1 MRLSLIRNGWVKEI
15 AMFDKI
21 KEKRAKKRIGKKLQE
36 LKRLQEKIDCMCVEE
51 EKHLDALE
59 KQADAVL
66 KELTD

>member
-21 KEKRAKKRIGKKLQE
+21 KEKRAKKRINKKLQE
-36 LKRLQEKIDCMCVEE
+36 LKRLQEKIDGMCVEE